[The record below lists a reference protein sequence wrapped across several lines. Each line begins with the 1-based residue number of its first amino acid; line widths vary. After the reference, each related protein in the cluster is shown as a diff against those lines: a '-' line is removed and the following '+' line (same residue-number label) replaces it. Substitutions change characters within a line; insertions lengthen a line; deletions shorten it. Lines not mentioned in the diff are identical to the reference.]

1 VNQHRAR
8 VVSRA
13 WLTAVPTGSQV
24 FATAAPMVV
33 PIPEVW
39 VSAVRAVTVEP
50 MAEPTE
56 VPTVEPMAEPTE
68 VPTVEPT
75 VAQMEAQM
83 EAPTVVQM
91 EALTVVPTVAR
102 TVGRVDPRQN
112 RSV

>member
-50 MAEPTE
+50 TAEPTE
-56 VPTVEPMAEPTE
+56 V
-68 VPTVEPT
+68 PT

>member
-56 VPTVEPMAEPTE
+56 VPTVEP
-68 VPTVEPT
+68 T
-75 VAQMEAQM
+75 VAQMEAPTVVQM

-102 TVGRVDPRQN
+102 TVGRVDPKQN

>member
-1 VNQHRAR
+1 

-24 FATAAPMVV
+24 FAMAAPMVV

-56 VPTVEPMAEPTE
+56 VPTVEP
-68 VPTVEPT
+68 TVE
-75 VAQMEAQM
+75 QMEAQM
-83 EAPTVVQM
+83 EAPTVAQM

>member
-56 VPTVEPMAEPTE
+56 VPTVEP
-68 VPTVEPT
+68 T

>member
-56 VPTVEPMAEPTE
+56 VPTVEP
-68 VPTVEPT
+68 TV
-75 VAQMEAQM
+75 VQMEAPTVVQM